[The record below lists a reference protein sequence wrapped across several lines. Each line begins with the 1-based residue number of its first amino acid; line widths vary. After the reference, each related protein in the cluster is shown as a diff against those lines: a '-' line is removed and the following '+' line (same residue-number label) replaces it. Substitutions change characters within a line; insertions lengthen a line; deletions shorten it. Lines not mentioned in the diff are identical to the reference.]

1 MLRIFPVQVRLVC
14 VRSRAALALS
24 QRRVPVLCVLVHVL
38 ARDAQSVQVRLRAV
52 AHALLHVVVP
62 VYELG
67 PRVFILAAGTD
78 LRIPLFWELL
88 GAREHA
94 LVRGRIVVTMETIVH
109 RLARPALDTGVEG
122 HRFGAFRD
130 ALSPAAPAVLSPQRG
145 VFRARNAPLGVV
157 EEAVA
162 HLILDHARV
171 LALGSVVRAS
181 RLARGYSGS
190 RHFWRPRKR
199 CRSLGTP
206 AR

>member
-1 MLRIFPVQVRLVC
+1 
-14 VRSRAALALS
+14 
-24 QRRVPVLCVLVHVL
+24 
-38 ARDAQSVQVRLRAV
+38 
-52 AHALLHVVVP
+52 
-62 VYELG
+62 
-67 PRVFILAAGTD
+67 
-78 LRIPLFWELL
+78 
-88 GAREHA
+88 
-94 LVRGRIVVTMETIVH
+94 METIVH

-122 HRFGAFRD
+122 HRFRAFRD
-130 ALSPAAPAVLSPQRG
+130 ALSPAVPSVLSPQRG

-157 EEAVA
+157 VPEGCVVEEAVA
-162 HLILDHARV
+162 HLLLDHARV